1 MHPEI
6 LSPEQRSLIPLV
18 RHYSRKFILV
28 GGTAIALQIGHRK
41 SIDFDL
47 FTNERLNLTQI
58 KSYLYSRNFKSLKL
72 LFQDIDQL
80 HFLINGVKF
89 TFLTFPYQIK
99 QSALFDKKIPVPSVL
114 TLAAMK
120 AYAIGNRMNW
130 KDYLD
135 LYYIIRDHHSL
146 SDIIKEAELIFNG
159 AFNAKLF
166 LEQLTWFSDLSK
178 TEKIEFISEPVQEKD
193 VKNFLTEKSSFLL
206 KTL

>member
-6 LSPEQRSLIPLV
+6 LSPEQKSLIPLV
-18 RHYSRKFILV
+18 RHYSGKFILV

-47 FTNERLNLTQI
+47 FTNGRLNIPQI
-58 KSYLYSRNFKSLKL
+58 KSYLYSGNFKSLKL
-72 LFQDIDQL
+72 LFQDTDQL
-80 HFLINGVKF
+80 HFLINSVKF
-89 TFLTFPYQIK
+89 TFLSFPYHIK
-99 QSALFDKKIPVPSVL
+99 QSALFDKKIPVPSLL

-146 SDIIKEAELIFNG
+146 SEIIKEAGLIFNG
-159 AFNAKLF
+159 SFNAKLF
-166 LEQLTWFSDLSK
+166 LEQLTWFNDLSK
-178 TEKIEFISEPVQEKD
+178 TEKIDFITEPVGEEEIKS
-193 VKNFLTEKSSFLL
+193 FLTRQAAKQLSDL
-206 KTL
+206 